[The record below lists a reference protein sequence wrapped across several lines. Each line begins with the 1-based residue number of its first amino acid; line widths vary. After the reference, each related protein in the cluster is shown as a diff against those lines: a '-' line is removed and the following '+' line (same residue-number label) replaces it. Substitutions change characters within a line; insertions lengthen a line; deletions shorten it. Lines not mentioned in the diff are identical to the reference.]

1 MASFNVVKQSSRI
14 PIVINP
20 RPGSEVWVVEGADT
34 TLGYAIARF
43 ALEAGKAVIV
53 VRSCARLLLLLY
65 LSSCSSVAAV
75 RFAGNV

>member
-53 VRSCARLLLLLY
+53 VRDCVGTVGAA
-65 LSSCSSVAAV
+65 AAV
-75 RFAGNV
+75 LHVSTRG